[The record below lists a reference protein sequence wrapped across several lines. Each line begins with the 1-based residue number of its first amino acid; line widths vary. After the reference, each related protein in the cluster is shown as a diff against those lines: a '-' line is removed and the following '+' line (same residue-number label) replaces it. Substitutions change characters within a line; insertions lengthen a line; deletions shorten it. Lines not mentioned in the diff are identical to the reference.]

1 MNMVAKNFVEMPDAG
16 YMNWCCGGGGG
27 ASAIE
32 EGEELRTE
40 AFKRKKFQL
49 EAVKPDRLVTAC
61 ANCRIVLEE
70 GLEHYQMDIPVIGL
84 TELIAEHIPD
94 LAKSEGA

>member
-1 MNMVAKNFVEMPDAG
+1 MPDAG

-32 EGEELRTE
+32 EGEPLRMQ
-40 AFKRKKFQL
+40 AFKVKKMQF
-49 EAVKPDRLVTAC
+49 EAVNPKRVVTAC

-70 GLEHYQMDIPVIGL
+70 GLEHYQMDLPVVGL
-84 TELIAEHIPD
+84 TEMVADHLIE
-94 LAKSEGA
+94 KGE